1 MRNILRYV
9 GNMSYVDISKYV
21 DTDCEIYIYIEPF
34 AGSFGAGFNLME
46 KRLFKKTVLNDKDYF
61 VYNFRYCIKC
71 DSDKVIEYI
80 KKLYNEIC
88 NIEYEQAMNE
98 LNKYKESDDRFIQA
112 AYEYLYMHNKDMF
125 GHHDSTIKTLNIDVD
140 TFTDASIRLLDTDI
154 QNKDYSEIIDIYDSS
169 NTFFMLDPPYD
180 VKEINKYYRG
190 NCKEFNHE
198 QLRDKVN
205 SIKGKWLLRY
215 NDNEYIRELYKDNKL
230 ILETTRSLFS
240 RKYKEVYYTNT

>member
-9 GNMSYVDISKYV
+9 GNMSYTDIGKYV
-21 DTDCEIYIYIEPF
+21 DTDCEIYVEPF

-46 KRLFKKTVLNDKDYF
+46 KRLFKKTVLNYKDYF
-61 VYNFRYCIKC
+61 VYNFWYCIKY
-71 DSDKVIEYI
+71 DSDKVIKYI
-80 KKLYNEIC
+80 KKLYNELC

-98 LNKYKESDDRFIQA
+98 LNKYRESDDRFIQA

-169 NTFFMLDPPYD
+169 NTFFMMDPPYD

-190 NCKEFNHE
+190 NCKEFDHE

-240 RKYKEVYYTNT
+240 RKYKEVYYTNI